1 MELRHLRHFVALA
14 EEEHFGRAAERVFV
28 VQQALSNSIRNLEEE
43 LGVPLVLRT
52 TRQVKLTPAGEE
64 FLQGARQI
72 LSLATQTVDRT
83 RRAAQGEIGRL
94 TIGFAS
100 GLVFGGL
107 PEIVRMFREVSPQ
120 VSINLR
126 ELTAG
131 EQEAALRSDQI
142 DIGLMLLPVRDP
154 NLKSVALWQEQ
165 VVAALPSQHPLASR
179 AQLNISDLEGEA
191 FVFFP
196 RHLRATYFDQVMRWC
211 SAAGFTPQVAQEAIE
226 IPTLLSLVA
235 AGVGVFLPLE
245 FFQRLSLPGVT
256 YLPIADAPVV
266 DIVAVWDVKSTN
278 TPVIEAFLTIAQ
290 QVLKA
295 QAKAS
300 HTTL

>member
-52 TRQVKLTPAGEE
+52 TRQVQLTPAGKE
-64 FLQGARQI
+64 FLKGARQI
-72 LSLATQTVDRT
+72 LSLANQTIDRT
-83 RRAAQGEIGRL
+83 RRASQGEVGRL

-107 PEIVRMFREVSPQ
+107 PEIVRAFREFSPQ
-120 VSINLR
+120 VSVDLH

-131 EQEAALRSDQI
+131 EQETALRSGHI
-142 DIGLMLLPVRDP
+142 DVGLMLLPVRDP
-154 NLKSVALWQEQ
+154 NLKSLALWQEH
-165 VVAALPSQHPLASR
+165 VMAALPSQHPLTKRS
-179 AQLNISDLEGEA
+179 QLNISDLSGES

-256 YLPIADAPVV
+256 YLPIKDAPIIE
-266 DIVAVWDVKSTN
+266 IVAVWDAKNTN
-278 TPVIEAFLTIAQ
+278 TPVIEAFLSIAQ
-290 QVLKA
+290 QVLGQTIKT
-295 QAKAS
+295 KS
-300 HTTL
+300 

>member
-14 EEEHFGRAAERVFV
+14 EEEHFGRAAGRVFV

-52 TRQVKLTPAGEE
+52 TRQVQLTPAGKE
-64 FLQGARQI
+64 FLKGARQI
-72 LSLATQTVDRT
+72 LSLANQTIDRT
-83 RRAAQGEIGRL
+83 RRAAQGEVGRL
-94 TIGFAS
+94 TIGFVS

-107 PEIVRMFREVSPQ
+107 PEIVRAFRELSPQ
-120 VSINLR
+120 VSVDLR

-131 EQEAALRSDQI
+131 EQEAALRSGQI
-142 DIGLMLLPVRDP
+142 DVGLTLLPVRDP
-154 NLKSVALWQEQ
+154 NLKSLALWREQ
-165 VVAALPSQHPLASR
+165 VMAALPSQHPLTQRS
-179 AQLNISDLEGEA
+179 QLNISDLSGES

-211 SAAGFTPQVAQEAIE
+211 STAGFTPQVAQEAIE

-256 YLPIADAPVV
+256 YLPINDAPIIE
-266 DIVAVWDVKSTN
+266 IVAVWDAKNTN
-278 TPVIEAFLTIAQ
+278 TPVIEAFLNIAQ
-290 QVLKA
+290 QVLE
-295 QAKAS
+295 
-300 HTTL
+300 HTIKTQS